1 MERFNRSKLIRRQNS
16 DGTMDNPRIV
26 VIGGGTGLSTL
37 LRGLKQY
44 TPNLTA
50 IVTVADNGG
59 SSGILRED
67 LHMLPPGD
75 IRNCILALADTE
87 PLMYELMNYRF
98 GEDQGRLSKQCF
110 GNIFIAAMAGVS
122 GNFYDAVRNISK
134 VLAVKGKVLPVT
146 LSDIHISAI
155 LTDRS
160 TIHGEYEIGSRTN
173 IHEADIYKIMMEPSN
188 AEPLEEACH
197 EILKADII
205 VLGPGSLYTS
215 IIPNLLFPGIR
226 ESIVNSNAIKIYV
239 GNIMTQPAE
248 TYKYDTKRHI
258 DAILLHC
265 MTDNPRDYIDYCIA
279 NNQMLAPEVMEEYL
293 KTESD
298 LVEFAK
304 KEIAD
309 MGIDLI
315 EAPLVRINDIGA
327 VRHNHTLLAELIM
340 QIWLHEDEICDKKE
354 RANVVLE

>member
-1 MERFNRSKLIRRQNS
+1 MDRFNRSKLISSQNDRES
-16 DGTMDNPRIV
+16 LNNPGIV

-98 GEDQGRLSKQCF
+98 GEDDGRLSKQCF

-160 TIHGEYEIGSRTN
+160 TIHGEFEIGSRTN

-188 AEPLEEACH
+188 AEPLEEACG
-197 EILKADII
+197 EIAKADII

-215 IIPNLLFPGIR
+215 IIPNLLFPKIR
-226 ESIVNSNAIKIYV
+226 ESIVKSNAIKIYV

-265 MTDNPRDYIDYCIA
+265 MTDTPKDYIDYCIA
-279 NNQMLAPEVMEEYL
+279 NNQMLDPEVMAEYL

-298 LVEFAK
+298 IVEYNK
-304 KEIAD
+304 QEITD

-327 VRHNHTLLAELIM
+327 VRHNHNLLAELIM
-340 QIWLHEDEICDKKE
+340 QIWLHDKE
-354 RANVVLE
+354 NANVVFE